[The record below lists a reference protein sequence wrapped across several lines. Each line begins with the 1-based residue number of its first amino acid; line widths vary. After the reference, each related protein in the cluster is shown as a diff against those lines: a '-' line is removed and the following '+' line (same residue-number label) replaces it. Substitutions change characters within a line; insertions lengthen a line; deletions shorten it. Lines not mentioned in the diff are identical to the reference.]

1 MSLLAFL
8 CLLSF
13 LSPSFHLF
21 VRHLLSFLPSLY
33 TSIFYSLCPS
43 FYLCPRSTLFSLSFI
58 RASFFILWVLSSL
71 LTYTFLSFL
80 VSSLISSLCG
90 VPGSKPV
97 EWKCQ

>member
-43 FYLCPRSTLFSLSFI
+43 FYLCPRSTLFSVFYPYFLFYSLGPFLSP
-58 RASFFILWVLSSL
+58 
-71 LTYTFLSFL
+71 YTFLSFL